1 MSAPFCERAGSNVAV
16 FLRTHSVFLRT
27 HSVFLRTHYVF
38 LPTHSVFMRTHS
50 VFLRTHS
57 VFLRTHSVFLRTHS
71 VFLRTHSVFMR
82 THSVF
87 LPTHSVFLPTHSVF
101 MRTQYVF
108 LRTHSVFLRTH
119 SVFLR
124 THSVH
129 NPIAPNLWWC
139 FTAELSCSEL
149 QSRYNPSTLFR
160 CCVWL
165 RGRRTHTSSRRPAA
179 RSGTRAPRKRSCAQS
194 AASSPT
200 CTVSGG
206 GNFHSK
212 WEETSRC
219 FCWKRCHQQPWF
231 LSWQCCNRIVATQL
245 SVVSLHRSNAH
256 GSRLCW
262 RCNGFALSASSA
274 LRPVPV

>member
-1 MSAPFCERAGSNVAV
+1 MLVLRLGRKVVQNELRRSRIKNLTPAFSVLGDPTPPKAVRLLATPNPQSWSGVGIKLPVVCFSKTNMSAPFCERAGSNVAV

-27 HSVFLRTHYVF
+27 HYVF
-38 LPTHSVFMRTHS
+38 LPTHSVFM
-50 VFLRTHS
+50 
-57 VFLRTHSVFLRTHS
+57 
-71 VFLRTHSVFMR
+71 
-82 THSVF
+82 
-87 LPTHSVFLPTHSVF
+87 
-101 MRTQYVF
+101 
-108 LRTHSVFLRTH
+108 RTHSVFLRTH